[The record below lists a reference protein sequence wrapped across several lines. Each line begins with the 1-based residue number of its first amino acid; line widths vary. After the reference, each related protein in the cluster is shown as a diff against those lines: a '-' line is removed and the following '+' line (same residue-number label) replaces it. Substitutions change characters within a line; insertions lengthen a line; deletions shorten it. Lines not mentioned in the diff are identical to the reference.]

1 MAALAYLKKDM
12 EILHHEEMESEVM
25 RVAARSGFIDMTGS
39 LLPGIDGFS
48 TRMNVGIVSLMR
60 QCTAYAVRFSH
71 NSDHWFSPVL
81 AKHFFDEN

>member
-1 MAALAYLKKDM
+1 MWPTPWKKQRNFTTRQWAGVGW
-12 EILHHEEMESEVM
+12 LFV
-25 RVAARSGFIDMTGS
+25 GFIDMTGS

-71 NSDHWFSPVL
+71 NSDHWFGPVL
-81 AKHFFDEN
+81 AKHFFD

>member
-1 MAALAYLKKDM
+1 
-12 EILHHEEMESEVM
+12 
-25 RVAARSGFIDMTGS
+25 MTGS

-81 AKHFFDEN
+81 AKHFFD